1 MSRSIQKKKK
11 KLLKQNNIFLAL
23 GGLYQLEQTQIIVQ
37 GDVGNVKKNHHP
49 KTKKE
54 YTDTAGIRPNVN
66 FLLAAAVH
74 RLCLADDLTLH
85 VTCGDITHSCERKSE
100 YGLRARCLPSKSHRT
115 EADTRSHR
123 FTNNILR
130 PFQNLLS
137 IYFTIITH
145 WSAPIL
151 HHCCKNS
158 NGPQQILSAI
168 PL

>member
-1 MSRSIQKKKK
+1 M
-11 KLLKQNNIFLAL
+11 
-23 GGLYQLEQTQIIVQ
+23 
-37 GDVGNVKKNHHP
+37 
-49 KTKKE
+49 
-54 YTDTAGIRPNVN
+54 N

-115 EADTRSHR
+115 EAETRSHR

-158 NGPQQILSAI
+158 KGPQQILSAI
-168 PL
+168 LLQNRTLLCVNNFIYVCFYSSPICFFSEVYHFLKIELPLFTQSEIHMSLLLRKML